1 MNKINRADPETVIP
15 PGRLTVKIKGK
26 NIPRYQS
33 EQAAGCD
40 LHASTARTIIVP
52 PGGFATVRTGI
63 SIELPAGYEAQVRP
77 RSGLA
82 RNHGIGVLNAPG
94 TIDPDY
100 RGEIMVILFNIGS
113 KPFPVHD
120 RDRIAQLVFSRVE
133 RPRLRTVTRLRKTRR
148 GAGGFG
154 SSGIGPALSKKSPKT
169 TGKQTRSIE
178 HSLNRGTGRGKES
191 AG

>member
-1 MNKINRADPETVIP
+1 MV
-15 PGRLTVKIKGK
+15 RLSAGMDRMKKGSSKRLRSRSTGSELIVRIKGK

-40 LHASTARTIIVP
+40 LHASTAHPIIVP

-113 KPFPVHD
+113 RPFPVHD
-120 RDRIAQLVFSRVE
+120 RDRIAQLVFNRVE

-154 SSGIGPALSKKSPKT
+154 S
-169 TGKQTRSIE
+169 TG
-178 HSLNRGTGRGKES
+178 
-191 AG
+191 